1 MLPKLI
7 WNSWAQAILLPP
19 SGGIIGMSRSQFGQ
33 GQKPLDVF
41 FWVNEIS
48 GEITYPPQK
57 ADAPAV
63 SPGSPQE
70 KAPSWPRSMQ
80 GAPCSP
86 QGPPAQRP
94 APAPPSKASLK
105 DLGSGNPRPS
115 APTWGQARAGGARS
129 PPPFSA
135 IPVTISSP
143 GVTLPILGPLG
154 PAPQPPISTSPL
166 SPSAPWDFTCKVK
179 NVLTGNNWFSF

>member
-1 MLPKLI
+1 MGL
-7 WNSWAQAILLPP
+7 WDREQPP
-19 SGGIIGMSRSQFGQ
+19 PQPHIQTGIHIAGSAEKQEMVQEDLTWMQGMSRSQFGQ

-105 DLGSGNPRPS
+105 DLGSGAGWLQVVPEQLQVKCVIRMDLKYTRNTGGEWGMQSNARKWAHGRP
-115 APTWGQARAGGARS
+115 
-129 PPPFSA
+129 
-135 IPVTISSP
+135 
-143 GVTLPILGPLG
+143 
-154 PAPQPPISTSPL
+154 
-166 SPSAPWDFTCKVK
+166 
-179 NVLTGNNWFSF
+179 

>member
-1 MLPKLI
+1 MPVIPTLWEAEVRQQQRVSLDSVPVWEHQMGL
-7 WNSWAQAILLPP
+7 WDREEPP
-19 SGGIIGMSRSQFGQ
+19 PQPHIQTGVHIAGSTEKQEMVQEDLTWMQGMSRSQFGQ
-33 GQKPLDVF
+33 GQKPLDMF

-70 KAPSWPRSMQ
+70 KPPSRPRSMQ

-94 APAPPSKASLK
+94 ASAPPSKASLK
-105 DLGSGNPRPS
+105 DSGSGNLRPS
-115 APTWGQARAGGARS
+115 APTWAR
-129 PPPFSA
+129 PKPEE
-135 IPVTISSP
+135 
-143 GVTLPILGPLG
+143 
-154 PAPQPPISTSPL
+154 
-166 SPSAPWDFTCKVK
+166 
-179 NVLTGNNWFSF
+179 

>member
-1 MLPKLI
+1 
-7 WNSWAQAILLPP
+7 
-19 SGGIIGMSRSQFGQ
+19 MSRSQFGQ

-105 DLGSGNPRPS
+105 DLGSGSPRPS
-115 APTWGQARAGGARS
+115 APTWARPKPEERGAPHRS
-129 PPPFSA
+129 QQSL
-135 IPVTISSP
+135 
-143 GVTLPILGPLG
+143 LPSHH
-154 PAPQPPISTSPL
+154 QE
-166 SPSAPWDFTCKVK
+166 
-179 NVLTGNNWFSF
+179 